1 MVKRSVGTTAPAAT
15 VLATSVLALHD
26 GHSPAALVDRF
37 MTMHPRD
44 SFRKEVEFLLQ
55 LQENPA
61 IFKLA
66 LERNY
71 LLAVAASV
79 ASGMVREGKLYADY
93 WLLADQLTQP
103 LAAPIRPARRVQ
115 SAKPAKV
122 SRSQTTSRK
131 ATTNKK
137 KAAKASGSQTASPSS
152 PDIKKNSKAT
162 KRGK

>member
-1 MVKRSVGTTAPAAT
+1 MVKRSVHTTAPAAT

-79 ASGMVREGKLYADY
+79 ASGMVREGQLYADY

-103 LAAPIRPARRVQ
+103 LAAPIPPARRVQ

-122 SRSQTTSRK
+122 TRSQTASRK

-137 KAAKASGSQTASPSS
+137 KAAKASRSQTASLS
-152 PDIKKNSKAT
+152 KKNSKAT